1 MIRQLIREM
10 LLAETLADVAGER
23 SPMPIGIEQDMEA
36 GGGLGYAKDQL
47 TLDYRR
53 DTKKLWNKYADHN
66 FFQDPNKFFV
76 WHTLG
81 LFSGNDKLSGY
92 LSLGSGGKIPGIH
105 VPNKNE
111 LSCFG
116 ILPKPYGGRTWGPD
130 QSMSYFTFKKY
141 RVTFACKYDA
151 ASERLSRA
159 TPADV
164 EKHKH
169 SGLSKR
175 PGVYTGHEGV
185 PLDQKDV
192 EAMSDSRGLG
202 EVIIDNWIV
211 DTFYCHQ
218 DDIEAASAIGLK
230 CKALESSYEYDY
242 D

>member
-10 LLAETLADVAGER
+10 LLAETLADVAGVR
-23 SPMPIGIEQDMEA
+23 GSVPIGIDQDLEV

-53 DTKKLWNKYADHN
+53 DMKKLWNKYADHN
-66 FFQDPNKFFV
+66 FFQDPNKLFV

-81 LFSGNDKLSGY
+81 LFSGDEKLSGY
-92 LSLGSGGKIPGIH
+92 FSLGSGGKIPGIH

-116 ILPKPYGGRTWGPD
+116 ILPKLFDGRIWGPD

-141 RVTFACKYDA
+141 RVTFASIHDV

-159 TPADV
+159 TPVDI
-164 EKHKH
+164 EKHKN

-175 PGVYTGHEGV
+175 PGIYARHEDV
-185 PLDQKDV
+185 PLNQKDV
-192 EAMSDSRGLG
+192 EAGDERGLR

-211 DTFYCHQ
+211 DTFYCHE
-218 DDIEAASAIGLK
+218 DDIKDASALGLK
-230 CKALESSYEYDY
+230 CKALGIYD
-242 D
+242 